1 MTITKKKWKS
11 IHNIKIKANIK
22 FGFQTIVLNYNDRFE
37 IGTGNETITNNKKLD
52 FTIYLK
58 WNTKTK

>member
-1 MTITKKKWKS
+1 LSGKGSVYS
-11 IHNIKIKANIK
+11 ISVQKKIKANLK
-22 FGFQTIVLNYNDRFE
+22 FGFQTIVLNYNDRIE

>member
-1 MTITKKKWKS
+1 MFTASLYKK
-11 IHNIKIKANIK
+11 KIKANLK
-22 FGFQTIVLNYNDRFE
+22 FGFQTIVLNYNDRIE

-52 FTIYLK
+52 FTNYLK

>member
-1 MTITKKKWKS
+1 MGL
-11 IHNIKIKANIK
+11 NLAAQKIE
-22 FGFQTIVLNYNDRFE
+22 FVLSENPSDLVE

>member
-1 MTITKKKWKS
+1 MQK
-11 IHNIKIKANIK
+11 KIKAYLK
-22 FGFQTIVLNYNDRFE
+22 FGFQTIVLKYNDRIE